1 LIFTGLIQ
9 FLLKLFLFTLMCII
23 LWRIIVY
30 ELGFY
35 LQLFFYGL
43 ALVKRTLVYFRV
55 VVLIL
60 ALIYI
65 RFIIIVRILFPQTTL
80 LIIQVLML
88 LILLFSVLILSLSA
102 DFDVLE
108 VLITLLNQIMYLIQ
122 LLDLYFLVHSD
133 IFWLKLHVIVLLM
146 QLV

>member
-1 LIFTGLIQ
+1 
-9 FLLKLFLFTLMCII
+9 
-23 LWRIIVY
+23 
-30 ELGFY
+30 
-35 LQLFFYGL
+35 LQLFFYSL

-108 VLITLLNQIMYLIQ
+108 VLVTLLNQIMYLIQ